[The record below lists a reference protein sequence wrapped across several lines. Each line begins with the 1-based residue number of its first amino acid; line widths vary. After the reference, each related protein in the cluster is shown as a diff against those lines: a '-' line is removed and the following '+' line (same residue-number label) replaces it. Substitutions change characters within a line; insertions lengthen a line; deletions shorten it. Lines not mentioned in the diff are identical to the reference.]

1 MTLAGRDLTIG
12 YSDRVVGRGLDVA
25 LEQGEVLAL
34 LGGGFLLFIDTLAR
48 TAAPVEI
55 PLGILTA
62 VIGTPFFIWL
72 LADMQRSWS

>member
-1 MTLAGRDLTIG
+1 MHAGKQPDENRCTDDGRENSKRDLDRRGG
-12 YSDRVVGRGLDVA
+12 Y
-25 LEQGEVLAL
+25 
-34 LGGGFLLFIDTLAR
+34 LLFIDTLAR

-72 LADMQRSWS
+72 LAGMQRTWS

>member
-1 MTLAGRDLTIG
+1 MPTA
-12 YSDRVVGRGLDVA
+12 
-25 LEQGEVLAL
+25 AL
-34 LGGGFLLFIDTLAR
+34 LGGGYLLLIDTLAR

-72 LADMQRSWS
+72 LAGMQKTGRETAS